1 MYKHILVAIDGSEN
15 SQRVAKEALRLAH
28 LSKNSIIELV
38 YVIDESDLGSVAFRS
53 PESLKNDPVIQQR
66 LYPIESLFEQEGIPY
81 VLTKLQGSPGKAITE
96 YAEEKKADLIMIGSR
111 GLNPIEKLVIG
122 SVSQKV
128 VNHSPCAVLV
138 IK

>member
-1 MYKHILVAIDGSEN
+1 MYKHILVAVDGSEN
-15 SQRVAKEALRLAH
+15 SQRVANEALRLAH

-66 LYPIESLFEQEGIPY
+66 LYPIESLFEQEGIPH
-81 VLTKLQGSPGKAITE
+81 VLTKLQGAPGKAITE

-138 IK
+138 VK